1 MVPEAYPVGP
11 WADPGVFSPAHQ
23 PGLQPAGVS
32 DVPEAG
38 PHLRLGWFLLI
49 CQLVWWVL
57 RGEPMPNFS
66 LGTGWPWC
74 LPWWWA
80 STWSS
85 WCSQSW
91 SSLEIG
97 LVPPHLSTCLVSFKG
112 EPMPNFSLGTG
123 WPSHLDVQLHQGH
136 QGLPRGQGSAFWFS
150 SGIFY
155 KAHKAIQSNS
165 MGLLSQLSPQ
175 LLPLASD
182 LDLWTLWHSHIL
194 VSL

>member
-85 WCSQSW
+85 WCPQSW

-97 LVPPHLSTCLVSFKG
+97 LVPPYLSTCLVSFKG
-112 EPMPNFSLGTG
+112 EPMPNFPWGLAGPLTLMFNFTRVIKVSQEDKAQLSGFLLG
-123 WPSHLDVQLHQGH
+123 
-136 QGLPRGQGSAFWFS
+136 S
-150 SGIFY
+150 STR
-155 KAHKAIQSNS
+155 HTRQSKAIPWDSS
-165 MGLLSQLSPQ
+165 PSSLLSYSF
-175 LLPLASD
+175 LASD
-182 LDLWTLWHSHIL
+182 LDLWTLWHSHTL